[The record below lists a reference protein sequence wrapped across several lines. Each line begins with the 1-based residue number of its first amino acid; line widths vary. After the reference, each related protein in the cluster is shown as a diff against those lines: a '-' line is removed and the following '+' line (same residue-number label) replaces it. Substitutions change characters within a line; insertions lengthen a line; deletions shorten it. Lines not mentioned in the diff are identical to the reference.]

1 MATFNYNSGSFSGS
15 LDETDIKLWH
25 NEFIGHSNMS
35 GFIENII
42 INKNL
47 IYGV

>member
-15 LDETDIKLWH
+15 LDEIDIKLWL

-35 GFIENII
+35 GYE
-42 INKNL
+42 KQVSGSL
-47 IYGV
+47 